1 MPSMYQNSTMLLFCL
16 LNEANNSIDDILVDD
31 ILDIGLG
38 PIESKEAHS
47 SNSSV
52 ILWLPTCAIDYVG
65 NLIQGQPFYVLRR
78 VKNTWAIISSPM
90 KMQSLTF
97 VGIEISY
104 WAPLDSIWCCI
115 EFNFQ
120 LLYYKK

>member
-1 MPSMYQNSTMLLFCL
+1 MPSVHQNSPMLLFCL
-16 LNEANNSIDDILVDD
+16 FNKANNSVDDILVDD
-31 ILDIGLG
+31 ILDVGFG

-47 SNSSV
+47 SNGSV
-52 ILWLPTCAIDYVG
+52 ILWLSACAIDYVS

-78 VKNTWAIISSPM
+78 VENTWAIISSPM
-90 KMQSLTF
+90 KMQSVTF

-104 WAPLDSIWCCI
+104 CAPLDSNWCCI
-115 EFNFQ
+115 GFNFQ